1 MPLKTN
7 QDGCTEF
14 KLTDFIKEGGDT
26 DTSKAENQGGL
37 IGGSNEREV
46 EKMLLK
52 ERAAIM
58 VQRGGC
64 SFVKKS
70 LNIQKIGG
78 KVAIIAD
85 NVEE

>member
-1 MPLKTN
+1 
-7 QDGCTEF
+7 
-14 KLTDFIKEGGDT
+14 
-26 DTSKAENQGGL
+26 
-37 IGGSNEREV
+37 
-46 EKMLLK
+46 MLFK

-70 LNIQKIGG
+70 FNIQKIGG

-85 NVEE
+85 NIDENEENVIMIDINN